1 MVKRLLRK
9 YSFPGLKKWVFAIV
23 VALFAITFGIA
34 LILKAHPVTLIAQ
47 GTWNLLSYIAE
58 HVPPT
63 ISGIVAIVAG
73 AALLLYA
80 FYRSNKQVLNIVAPD
95 NQSLFETL
103 DRAHMASKGI
113 KIACIGGGTGLSNM
127 LKGLKS
133 YSSNITAIV
142 TVADD
147 GGSSGRLRESM
158 DMVPPGDIRN
168 CIAALSHDDEVITQ
182 LFQYRFDDEAPEDLK
197 QHSFGNL
204 FLTALVELGGS
215 KNMADAVAQACRI
228 LKARGRVLP
237 VSNEA
242 MHLIAEM
249 EDGRKIE
256 GESNI
261 PDADGKIIEL
271 SCTDPRPEI
280 LPEVIDAIE
289 EAEIIIIGPG
299 SLYTSIIPNLLM
311 PDLVRAIAKS
321 TAPKI
326 YVCNVMTQPGETG
339 DYSSSD
345 HVKSLIKHTSDYL
358 RADQSLLDFIL
369 VNDAMP
375 HKRQLEQYRA
385 DGQHPVEIDS
395 DELKELGITIKP
407 TNLLQS
413 GNLVRHNTYK
423 LAKAIIQIYQ
433 AELKKRYRETKKLV
447 ESKFPR

>member
-215 KNMADAVAQACRI
+215 KNMADDVAQA
-228 LKARGRVLP
+228 
-237 VSNEA
+237 
-242 MHLIAEM
+242 
-249 EDGRKIE
+249 
-256 GESNI
+256 
-261 PDADGKIIEL
+261 
-271 SCTDPRPEI
+271 
-280 LPEVIDAIE
+280 
-289 EAEIIIIGPG
+289 
-299 SLYTSIIPNLLM
+299 
-311 PDLVRAIAKS
+311 
-321 TAPKI
+321 
-326 YVCNVMTQPGETG
+326 
-339 DYSSSD
+339 
-345 HVKSLIKHTSDYL
+345 
-358 RADQSLLDFIL
+358 
-369 VNDAMP
+369 
-375 HKRQLEQYRA
+375 
-385 DGQHPVEIDS
+385 
-395 DELKELGITIKP
+395 
-407 TNLLQS
+407 
-413 GNLVRHNTYK
+413 
-423 LAKAIIQIYQ
+423 
-433 AELKKRYRETKKLV
+433 
-447 ESKFPR
+447 